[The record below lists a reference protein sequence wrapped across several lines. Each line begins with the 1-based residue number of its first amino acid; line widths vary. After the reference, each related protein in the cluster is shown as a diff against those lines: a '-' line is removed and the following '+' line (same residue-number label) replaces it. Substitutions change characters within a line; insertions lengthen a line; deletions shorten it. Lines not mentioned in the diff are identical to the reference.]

1 MLQLCHARLSLLG
14 TGVDLAVQSWPIEMF
29 ILFCLCRR
37 ESLMKMS
44 EPAVLSHFKP
54 ADYVSIL
61 AQIHKELECRPPDDK
76 ASLYLLHV
84 CHFITSVN
92 SCLHFPVRCC

>member
-1 MLQLCHARLSLLG
+1 M
-14 TGVDLAVQSWPIEMF
+14 
-29 ILFCLCRR
+29 
-37 ESLMKMS
+37 MKVS

-76 ASLYLLHV
+76 ASLYLL
-84 CHFITSVN
+84 
-92 SCLHFPVRCC
+92 

>member
-1 MLQLCHARLSLLG
+1 MLQLCHTRLSLLG

-76 ASLYLLHV
+76 ASLYLL
-84 CHFITSVN
+84 
-92 SCLHFPVRCC
+92 